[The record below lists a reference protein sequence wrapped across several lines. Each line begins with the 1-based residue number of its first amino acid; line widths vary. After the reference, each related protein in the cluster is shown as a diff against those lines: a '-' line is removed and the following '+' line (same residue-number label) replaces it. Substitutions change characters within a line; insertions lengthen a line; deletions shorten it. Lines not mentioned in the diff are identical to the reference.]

1 MATDT
6 GKAPQFP
13 RHLHAADAVQ
23 LVSRWLRSLFVPG
36 AEATHA
42 LRCLIL
48 ELATQRTSYH
58 TVSRRAQEL
67 PSLSLLGKWWR
78 DWRASHSLAE
88 WEATLDAALRAPWER
103 LLSGERVFVILDW
116 HSVPYWGRVPAAL
129 EAIVR
134 RGPAQSGTTRFFVY
148 ASAALLWRGM
158 RIQVAFT
165 WVGPAES
172 QEAVTTRLVERVQR
186 LGCSILGWVMDKGF
200 YATGVVALLRQKE
213 QPYLIAAPRRGT
225 KQGIAALLS
234 KAEAQYGF
242 QEAEPPSLTYEHTL
256 TSMDKSVAPQP
267 TTVIVGWEPVTPPKE
282 KRSQRT
288 LRRSPTKSGQRWR
301 AIAWI
306 GGGRRW
312 TTKKA
317 RRAYAPRT
325 GFESGYRLSKGCRG
339 RTSSRDPSW
348 RLFLF
353 GISLLLQNAWI
364 WLVIG
369 GQRTLHRRWKVL
381 RNYLPFIDF
390 CYWIV
395 RFLEGETGHRFD
407 VDLPGV

>member
-1 MATDT
+1 
-6 GKAPQFP
+6 
-13 RHLHAADAVQ
+13 LHATYAVE
-23 LVSRWLRSLFVPG
+23 LMSRWLRSLFVPD
-36 AEATHA
+36 AEATHP

-78 DWRASHSLAE
+78 HWRNSHSLAA
-88 WEATLDAALRAPWER
+88 WEARLDAALRAPWER
-103 LLSGERVFVILDW
+103 VLSGEPVWVILDW
-116 HSVPYWGRVPAAL
+116 HSVPYWGRVPPEL

-165 WVGPAES
+165 WVANQER
-172 QEAVTTRLVERVQR
+172 QEAVTRRLLERVQG

-200 YATGVVALLRQKE
+200 YATAVVALLRQKE
-213 QPYLIAAPRRGT
+213 QPYLIAAPRRGA
-225 KQGIAALLS
+225 KQGIAALLT
-234 KAEAQYGF
+234 KAEATYGF
-242 QEAEPPSLTYEHTL
+242 QEAQPPPLTFEYAMTE
-256 TSMDKSVAPQP
+256 MDKSVEPQP
-267 TTVIVGWEPVTPPKE
+267 TTVILGWEPVAAPQE
-282 KRSQRT
+282 KRRQRT
-288 LRRSPTKSGQRWR
+288 LRRSQTKPGQRWR
-301 AIAWI
+301 AVAWV
-306 GGGRRW
+306 GGGRPW

-348 RLFLF
+348 RLMLF

-369 GQRTLHRRWKVL
+369 GKRTLHRRWKVL

-390 CYWIV
+390 CYWMV
-395 RFLEGETGHRFD
+395 RVLEGETGYRLS